1 MASKKDIAAVVITTV
16 ISIVVFELFLEHVA
30 RVERIA
36 SGWGWAGSPRRI
48 LSKSAGD
55 SEANEFGYR
64 GQPVKYEK
72 DDYVVVLLGDSQVE
86 SASEPVDKMPERLLE
101 AELAKRMGRPVK
113 VFSLAASAW
122 GQDQQLQALER
133 YLKKYRADLV
143 VTWATPGNDF
153 WENTF
158 ADRSALLIAG
168 PIKPTFTIKGDALEG
183 PFYPE
188 SFYYGGYALTQL
200 LGEVYGK
207 IRHKAVPQMISDDWK
222 TRLPIRPRT
231 PSPSCLQYQKV
242 DQQMMLTSEDR
253 LSYSDKYRLES
264 PEDFLES
271 KTHYAPYMLPQ
282 TEMDDYQRRLT
293 ALLHARI
300 KDVAKAH
307 GAATKVFYI
316 TKNVNLRA
324 FTIACV
330 GSEQAGY
337 FELDR
342 NFDKV
347 MAKVVPSEDLLNIPV
362 EGGMEVNV
370 SAADRH
376 LSTIGNARAMGGLAE
391 ALTRGK

>member
-55 SEANEFGYR
+55 AEANEFGYR
-64 GQPVKYEK
+64 GQPIKYEK

-133 YLKKYRADLV
+133 YLKTYRADLV

-183 PFYPE
+183 PFYPDA
-188 SFYYGGYALTQL
+188 FYYGGYALTQL

-207 IRHKAVPQMISDDWK
+207 IKHKAVLQMISDDWK
-222 TRLPIRPRT
+222 KRLPIRPRS

-242 DQQMMLTSEDR
+242 DQQMLLTSEDK
-253 LSYSDKYRLES
+253 LSSSDKYRLES
-264 PEDFLES
+264 PEDLLES

-300 KDVAKAH
+300 KDVAAAH

-330 GSEQAGY
+330 GSEQTGY

-347 MAKVVPSEDLLNIPV
+347 MTKIVPTQELLNIPV
-362 EGGMEVNV
+362 EGGKEVNV
-370 SAADRH
+370 SDTDRH
-376 LSTIGNARAMGGLAE
+376 LSTIGNERAMSGLAE
-391 ALTRGK
+391 ALTRAK

>member
-1 MASKKDIAAVVITTV
+1 MVSKKDIAAVVISTALSV
-16 ISIVVFELFLEHVA
+16 VVFELFLEHVA
-30 RVERIA
+30 RVERIP

-55 SEANEFGYR
+55 SEANQFGYR
-64 GQPVKYEK
+64 GQPIKYEK

-86 SASEPVDKMPERLLE
+86 SASEPLEKMPERLLE
-101 AELAKRMGRPVK
+101 AELAKHMGRPVK

-133 YLKKYRADLV
+133 YLKTYRADLV

-158 ADRSALLIAG
+158 VDRSALMIAG
-168 PIKPTFTIKGDALEG
+168 PIKPTFTVKGDALEG

-207 IRHKAVPQMISDDWK
+207 IKHKFVGQMISDDWK
-222 TRLPIRPRT
+222 KRLPIRPRT
-231 PSPSCLQYQKV
+231 PSPECAQYQKI
-242 DQQMMLTSEDR
+242 DQQTLSNSEDK
-253 LSYSDKYRLES
+253 LSLSEKYKLES
-264 PEDFLES
+264 PEDLLES
-271 KTHYAPYMLPQ
+271 KTHYAPYMLPK
-282 TEMDDYQRRLT
+282 TEMDDYQIRLA

-300 KDVAKAH
+300 KDVAAAH

-316 TKNVNLRA
+316 TKNLPS

-337 FELDR
+337 FALDR
-342 NFDKV
+342 NFDKI
-347 MAKVVPSEDLLNIPV
+347 MPKIVPPADLLNIPV

-370 SAADRH
+370 SVADRH
-376 LSTIGNARAMGGLAE
+376 LSTIGNERAMSGLAAE
-391 ALTRGK
+391 LTRAK